1 MIVDKLL
8 LFSDRQD
15 MAQLSAG
22 TATPSANV
30 IDFSQARDFG
40 PTEGFKIFVEF
51 PSLPLGPAGTTLSIA
66 VQVSTDNQNW
76 TTLED
81 FPSID
86 ITTLNSSQPFAV
98 RAKPAFSNAPYR
110 YMRLT
115 YTPSQTLSTGLMIAG
130 INLDVPSQWAYPK
143 NYVA

>member
-8 LFSDRQD
+8 LFSNKQD
-15 MAQLSAG
+15 LTQAQAG
-22 TATPSANV
+22 SPTPSTNV
-30 IDFSQARDFG
+30 VDFSQARDFG
-40 PTEGFKIFVEF
+40 PTEGFKVFVEF
-51 PSLPLGPAGTTLSIA
+51 ASLPVGPSGTTLSIA
-66 VQVSTDNQNW
+66 VQVSTDNQTW

-86 ITTLNSSQPFAV
+86 VTTLTQAHPFAV
-98 RAKPAFSNAPYR
+98 RAKPAFSNTAYR

-115 YTPSQTLSTGLMIAG
+115 YSPSQALSSGIVMAG
-130 INLDVPSQWAYPK
+130 INLDVPAQRAYPK

>member
-8 LFSDRQD
+8 LFSNKQD
-15 MAQLSAG
+15 LTQAQAG
-22 TATPSANV
+22 SPTPSVNTV
-30 IDFSQARDFG
+30 DFSQARDFG
-40 PTEGFKIFVEF
+40 PTEGFKVFVEF
-51 PSLPLGPAGTTLSIA
+51 SSLPIGAAGTTLSIA
-66 VQVSTDNQNW
+66 VQISIDNQNW

-86 ITTLNSSQPFAV
+86 ITTLTNSQPFAV
-98 RAKPAFSNAPYR
+98 RAKPAFSNMIYR

-115 YTPSQTLSTGLMIAG
+115 YTPSQTLSSGIVMAG
-130 INLDVPSQWAYPK
+130 INLDVPSQQAYPK